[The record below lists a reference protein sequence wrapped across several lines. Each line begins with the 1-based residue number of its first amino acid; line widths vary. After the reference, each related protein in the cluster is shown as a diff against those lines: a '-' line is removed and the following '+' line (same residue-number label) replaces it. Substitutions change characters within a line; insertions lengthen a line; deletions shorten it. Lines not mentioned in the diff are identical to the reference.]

1 MLNIL
6 RHRSYRHLFAAQ
18 VIALIGT
25 GLATVALGLLAFR
38 VAGENAGAVLGTA
51 LAIKML
57 AYVGVAP
64 VAAAFT
70 ERLPRRVM
78 LVSLDLIRCAV
89 AAYLPFVSTVW
100 EIYALIFILQSA
112 SAAFTP
118 TFQATIPDIL
128 PDEHDYTDAL
138 SLSRVAYD
146 MESVVS
152 PLLAAALLTLVSFN
166 LLFVGTAIGFLC
178 SAALVVSVALPSPKP
193 AKPRS
198 IYERTTRGMKL
209 YLATPRLRGLLA
221 IDLAVAAAASIV
233 LVNTVVYVQGHFG
246 LSQRAT
252 ALALACFGSGS
263 MLAAFGLPRI
273 LDRIA
278 DRTVMLGGA
287 GLLVVGSGLTI
298 FLPTYNW
305 LLPLWIL
312 LGIGYSSAQTPTGRL
327 LRRSAHPEDRP
338 ALFAAQFAL
347 SHVCWLIAYPLA
359 GRVGAAYG
367 LPVSAL
373 LLCLLTAAGVITAL
387 LVWPRQDPDT
397 LMHAHVSSSEDNPHL
412 KDLESGQHAH
422 SYVIDD
428 QHAKWPR
435 KT

>member
-1 MLNIL
+1 MLNIF

-146 MESVVS
+146 MESVV
-152 PLLAAALLTLVSFN
+152 
-166 LLFVGTAIGFLC
+166 
-178 SAALVVSVALPSPKP
+178 
-193 AKPRS
+193 
-198 IYERTTRGMKL
+198 
-209 YLATPRLRGLLA
+209 
-221 IDLAVAAAASIV
+221 
-233 LVNTVVYVQGHFG
+233 
-246 LSQRAT
+246 
-252 ALALACFGSGS
+252 
-263 MLAAFGLPRI
+263 
-273 LDRIA
+273 
-278 DRTVMLGGA
+278 
-287 GLLVVGSGLTI
+287 
-298 FLPTYNW
+298 
-305 LLPLWIL
+305 
-312 LGIGYSSAQTPTGRL
+312 
-327 LRRSAHPEDRP
+327 
-338 ALFAAQFAL
+338 
-347 SHVCWLIAYPLA
+347 
-359 GRVGAAYG
+359 
-367 LPVSAL
+367 
-373 LLCLLTAAGVITAL
+373 
-387 LVWPRQDPDT
+387 
-397 LMHAHVSSSEDNPHL
+397 
-412 KDLESGQHAH
+412 
-422 SYVIDD
+422 
-428 QHAKWPR
+428 
-435 KT
+435 